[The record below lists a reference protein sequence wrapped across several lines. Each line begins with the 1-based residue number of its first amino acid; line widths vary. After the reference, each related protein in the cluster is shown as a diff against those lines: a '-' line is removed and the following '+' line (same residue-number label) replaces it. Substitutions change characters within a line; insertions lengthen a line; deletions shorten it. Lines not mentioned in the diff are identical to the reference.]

1 MVKKEVKKEKV
12 GIHFE
17 CSEDVRDILKEYCQ
31 QNGVK
36 IGFQIEKVL
45 KNWIESLKQEGKK

>member
-1 MVKKEVKKEKV
+1 MAKKEVKKEKV
-12 GIHFE
+12 SIHFE
-17 CSEDVRDILKEYCQ
+17 CSEDVRDGLKEYCQ
-31 QNGVK
+31 ENGVK